1 MKQSHKLIRITTV
14 PLSLSVLLKDQLRYM
29 SDHFDLLAVS
39 SPDKLL
45 EQVGAREGV
54 RTAPVA
60 MTRAITPIKDLK
72 ALWNLYRLLKKE
84 KPTIVHTHTPKAGL
98 LGMIA
103 SRLAGVPVRLHTVA
117 GLPLME
123 NTGIKRKVLDFVE
136 RLTYKCATGVY
147 PNSKQLSEFIKDN
160 GFCKTGKLKVL
171 GNGSSNGINT
181 RFFQPTEELDKAAC
195 ELRKKLGLTDKDFVF
210 VFVGRLVK
218 DKGIEELVEAYS
230 QLKKKHLRIK
240 LLLVGPYEPELD
252 PLAPATHEIIA
263 KDDSIIK
270 AGFQSDVRPYLMISQ
285 ALAFP
290 SYREGFPNV
299 PMQAGCFNL
308 PSIVTD
314 INGCNEIVEDG
325 KNGLIIP
332 AKQVAEL
339 QKAMDK
345 LLTDEALYLTL
356 QANARKMIVDRYEQ
370 KYLWELLLK
379 EYHDQLKKHATLS

>member
-1 MKQSHKLIRITTV
+1 MKPSHKLIRITTV

-54 RTAPVA
+54 RTAPVT
-60 MTRAITPIKDLK
+60 MTRAITPVKDLK
-72 ALWNLYRLLKKE
+72 ALWKLYRLLKKE

-98 LGMIA
+98 LGMMA

-123 NTGIKRKVLDFVE
+123 NTGLKRKVLDFVE
-136 RLTYKCATGVY
+136 RLTYSCATGVY
-147 PNSKQLSEFIKDN
+147 PNSKQLSDFIIGN
-160 GFCKTGKLKVL
+160 RYCNTNKLKVL
-171 GNGSSNGINT
+171 GNGSSNGVNT
-181 RFFQPTEELDKAAC
+181 RFFQPTEELAKAAG
-195 ELRKKLGLTDKDFVF
+195 ELRKKHGLTDKDFVF

-230 QLKKKHLRIK
+230 QLKKKHPHIK

-308 PSIVTD
+308 PAIVTD
-314 INGCNEIVEDG
+314 INGCNEIIEDG

-332 AKQVAEL
+332 PKRVPEL
-339 QKAMDK
+339 QQAMEK
-345 LLTDEALYLTL
+345 LMTNEVLYLTL

-379 EYHDQLKKHATLS
+379 EYHDQLKKHAGVS